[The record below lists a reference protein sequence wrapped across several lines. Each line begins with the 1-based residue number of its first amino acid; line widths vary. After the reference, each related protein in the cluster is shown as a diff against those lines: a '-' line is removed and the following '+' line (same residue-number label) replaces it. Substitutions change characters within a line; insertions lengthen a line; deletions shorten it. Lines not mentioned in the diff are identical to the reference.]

1 MTYVFGLVALLVLLA
16 GVIAYA
22 GDRLG
27 TWVGRRRLTL
37 FGWRPRRTG
46 QIVGVAVGILIM
58 LTTIGVLALAFRNA
72 AQTLVNAQRTADE
85 LVGLRNQERFLQ
97 TQLGELR
104 GSLATLQE
112 DLADA
117 QLVIGEA
124 EAARDQALAD
134 RDALLEEA
142 EATRLELETSRQAVA
157 TAQADL
163 AAVEAQLVQA
173 EVDRVQAEAETD
185 AARAETD
192 AARAETEAARAEAEA
207 AMSDAEAARMEIV
220 DLESQLGTV
229 EASLLAA
236 DVRMLQLDVQL
247 SEASAA
253 LAAADLLR
261 RESEEAAELAEQA
274 RQAAEAATL
283 AAAADRDA
291 AIAQREAAQAQLDA
305 LEARTQELGAQLA
318 ALAAEITGLEAESE
332 RLVAQAANLEQENV
346 GLQARNDQL
355 TQGNQ
360 ELVGRNESL
369 QELNVSLQAQILSGN
384 ETVRQ
389 LQGQVEVLRDALDD
403 QARRLTEMQQEFSRV
418 ASGEITF
425 ERDQVVYSGALYATD
440 VNAARDE
447 LAAFVRQASAHT
459 ARLGAGEVA
468 LSADQFNFLVEVI
481 AETEGSD
488 LVRLISPRNQ
498 FNPVRVE
505 VTVEAFENTRLYE
518 TGQLLFSRPVH
529 VGNSELP
536 VREDELR
543 GWITQLK
550 GEAIRFLRRAG
561 LDELQAPV
569 FVGLSDESFA
579 NQLLRMTGQV
589 VVGVMARDAIDR
601 AGPAEVE
608 LIILY

>member
-16 GVIAYA
+16 GIIAYA

-46 QIVGVAVGILIM
+46 QIVGVAAGILIM
-58 LTTIGVLALAFRNA
+58 LTTIGVLAVAFRNA
-72 AQTLVNAQRTADE
+72 TQTLVNAQRTADE
-85 LVGLRNQERFLQ
+85 LAGLRNQERFLQ

-117 QLVIGEA
+117 QLVIQEA
-124 EAARDQALAD
+124 EAARDLALAD

-142 EATRLELETSRQAVA
+142 EATRQELETSRQAVA

-163 AAVEAQLVQA
+163 AAVEGQLLQA
-173 EVDRVQAEAETD
+173 ETDRAQAEAETD
-185 AARAETD
+185 AARAEAD
-192 AARAETEAARAEAEA
+192 AARMEADAARD
-207 AMSDAEAARMEIV
+207 DAEAARLEV
-220 DLESQLGTV
+220 ADLEDQLGGV
-229 EASLLAA
+229 EASLQAA

-253 LAAADLLR
+253 LASADLLR
-261 RESEEAAELAEQA
+261 RESEAAAELAEQA
-274 RQAAEAATL
+274 RLVAEAATV

-291 AIAQREAAQAQLDA
+291 AIAQREAAQAQLDT

-332 RLVAQAANLEQENV
+332 RLVAQAASLEQENV

-355 TQGNQ
+355 VLSNQ

-369 QELNVSLQAQILSGN
+369 QELNVSLQAQIISGN
-384 ETVRQ
+384 DMVRQ

-403 QARRLTEMQQEFSRV
+403 QARSLTEMQQEFSRV

-425 ERDQVVYSGALYATD
+425 ERDQVVFSGALHATD

-459 ARLGAGEVA
+459 ARLGAGEVV

-505 VTVEAFENTRLYE
+505 VTVEAFENTRLYQ

-543 GWITQLK
+543 AWINQLR

-561 LDELQAPV
+561 LDELQTPV

-579 NQLLRMTGQV
+579 NQLLRMSGQV
-589 VVGVMARDAIDR
+589 VVGVMARGTIDR

-608 LIILY
+608 FIILY